1 VLDVLVE
8 ETGEIEG
15 LVVAHPDPERKR
27 WAEEVRARTRPTR
40 IDDDFD
46 LTARVMRTGEPAFL
60 RQVPQELIE
69 EAARRDPVAA
79 AALEQTHAVS
89 GTYAETNLAGFG
101 VTLVRADTVSYC
113 IQTGVGT
120 GVQHET
126 GPGGAPAAGPC

>member
-1 VLDVLVE
+1 MVRAVTLISLLSA
-8 ETGEIEG
+8 
-15 LVVAHPDPERKR
+15 LVVGVYLFGAGSRAAGPTSQAAKS
-27 WAEEVRARTRPTR
+27 AESKG
-40 IDDDFD
+40 I
-46 LTARVMRTGEPAFL
+46 
-60 RQVPQELIE
+60 
-69 EAARRDPVAA
+69 AAAATVNFQQAA

-113 IQTGVGT
+113 IQTAVGT

>member
-1 VLDVLVE
+1 MHIKDRPCPADVVDMVRAVTL
-8 ETGEIEG
+8 ISLLSA
-15 LVVAHPDPERKR
+15 LVVGVYLFGAGSRAAGPTSQAAKS
-27 WAEEVRARTRPTR
+27 AESKG
-40 IDDDFD
+40 I
-46 LTARVMRTGEPAFL
+46 
-60 RQVPQELIE
+60 
-69 EAARRDPVAA
+69 AAAATVNFQQAA
-79 AALEQTHAVS
+79 AALQQTHAVS